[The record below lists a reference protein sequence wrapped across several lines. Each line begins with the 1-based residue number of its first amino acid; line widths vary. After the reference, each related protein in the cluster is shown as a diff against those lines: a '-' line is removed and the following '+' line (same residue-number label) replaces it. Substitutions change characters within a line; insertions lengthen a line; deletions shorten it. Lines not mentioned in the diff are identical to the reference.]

1 MLKKLN
7 QNPRENLR
15 SKFRDH
21 PLMLTCSAVFHHY
34 MADME
39 QFDFTEE
46 DMFVEVAKVLDNILG
61 NPSGAQQYIS
71 ELWDDLKIDLK
82 RQSQTSPPQ
91 ADLDTVC
98 GVLHYVVAATLSLH
112 WHSFYKESLVGQI
125 REIVADKHIFPTEKE
140 QERIID
146 NLCKSAVKLDEWINH
161 YDESSE
167 WLSDEIALAINSR
180 KDKDEDDFLPCGTTF
195 TKTALLTD
203 KLIDIIGQR
212 LAQAHKLNASPD
224 DWRKLFSGINQQFDM
239 TWLGTEGELRD
250 LFKML
255 TDKPQ
260 YIKPKRNF
268 QLILKSHFLDEHGRR
283 FNNLHGAKSIESF
296 QPILDDCAF
305 LLQHLTDS
313 MTAIMKQL
321 VMDNEDAL
329 REMGYFKKVQASKQ
343 AGLSIRNKRR

>member
-7 QNPRENLR
+7 QNLRENLR

-146 NLCKSAVKLDEWINH
+146 NLCKSAEKLDL
-161 YDESSE
+161 Y
-167 WLSDEIALAINSR
+167 
-180 KDKDEDDFLPCGTTF
+180 
-195 TKTALLTD
+195 
-203 KLIDIIGQR
+203 
-212 LAQAHKLNASPD
+212 
-224 DWRKLFSGINQQFDM
+224 GI
-239 TWLGTEGELRD
+239 L
-250 LFKML
+250 
-255 TDKPQ
+255 Q
-260 YIKPKRNF
+260 YN
-268 QLILKSHFLDEHGRR
+268 
-283 FNNLHGAKSIESF
+283 
-296 QPILDDCAF
+296 
-305 LLQHLTDS
+305 
-313 MTAIMKQL
+313 
-321 VMDNEDAL
+321 
-329 REMGYFKKVQASKQ
+329 
-343 AGLSIRNKRR
+343 IR

>member
-1 MLKKLN
+1 MLKKLSL
-7 QNPRENLR
+7 NLQER
-15 SKFRDH
+15 LKDRFRDH
-21 PLMLTCSAVFHHY
+21 PLMQTCQKVFLHY
-34 MADME
+34 MASME
-39 QFDFTEE
+39 QFDFTAE
-46 DMFVEVAKVLDNILG
+46 DLFVEVSEVIDSILG
-61 NPSGAQQYIS
+61 NPQGARQYL
-71 ELWDDLKIDLK
+71 ENLWDTLKIKLK
-82 RQSQTSPPQ
+82 RKAPTPPPQ
-91 ADLDTVC
+91 ADLEMVC
-98 GVLHYVVAATLSLH
+98 GVLYYVVAAIFCLH
-112 WHSFYKESLVGQI
+112 WREFYNTELVNML
-125 REIVADKHIFPTEKE
+125 RDTVERKRLFSDDEEEIIS
-140 QERIID
+140 
-146 NLCKSAVKLDEWINH
+146 NLCHHADALDDWINH
-161 YDESSE
+161 YDDSDK
-167 WLSDEIALAINSR
+167 WLSDEIADVINSR

-239 TWLGTEGELRD
+239 AWLGTEGELRD

>member
-1 MLKKLN
+1 
-7 QNPRENLR
+7 
-15 SKFRDH
+15 
-21 PLMLTCSAVFHHY
+21 
-34 MADME
+34 
-39 QFDFTEE
+39 
-46 DMFVEVAKVLDNILG
+46 
-61 NPSGAQQYIS
+61 
-71 ELWDDLKIDLK
+71 
-82 RQSQTSPPQ
+82 
-91 ADLDTVC
+91 
-98 GVLHYVVAATLSLH
+98 
-112 WHSFYKESLVGQI
+112 
-125 REIVADKHIFPTEKE
+125 
-140 QERIID
+140 
-146 NLCKSAVKLDEWINH
+146 
-161 YDESSE
+161 
-167 WLSDEIALAINSR
+167 
-180 KDKDEDDFLPCGTTF
+180 
-195 TKTALLTD
+195 
-203 KLIDIIGQR
+203 
-212 LAQAHKLNASPD
+212 
-224 DWRKLFSGINQQFDM
+224 M

>member
-1 MLKKLN
+1 MGYFKGLEAQPEDLFREVASLMDFLLFTENVNQRKVDGLWMLLINDIRSWKPDVAEEDKMLMAGTVFTMVKSILRHHTESWFRDNIHDMIDNTLEKKLKIIDE
-7 QNPRENLR
+7 QEQRE
-15 SKFRDH
+15 F
-21 PLMLTCSAVFHHY
+21 
-34 MADME
+34 
-39 QFDFTEE
+39 
-46 DMFVEVAKVLDNILG
+46 LDNL
-61 NPSGAQQYIS
+61 S
-71 ELWDDLKIDLK
+71 E
-82 RQSQTSPPQ
+82 
-91 ADLDTVC
+91 C
-98 GVLHYVVAATLSLH
+98 
-112 WHSFYKESLVGQI
+112 
-125 REIVADKHIFPTEKE
+125 
-140 QERIID
+140 
-146 NLCKSAVKLDEWINH
+146 AVKLDEWINH
-161 YDESSE
+161 YDESNE
-167 WLSDEIALAINSR
+167 WLSDEIADVINSR

>member
-1 MLKKLN
+1 MLLTSRKVFFPRMVHFKGLVPQPEDLFREVSSLMDFLLYAENVNQRKVDGLWMLLINDIRSWKPDVAEEDKMLMAGTVFTMARSILCHHTESRFRDKIHDMIENTLEKKLKIIDD
-7 QNPRENLR
+7 QEQRE
-15 SKFRDH
+15 F
-21 PLMLTCSAVFHHY
+21 
-34 MADME
+34 
-39 QFDFTEE
+39 
-46 DMFVEVAKVLDNILG
+46 LDNL
-61 NPSGAQQYIS
+61 S
-71 ELWDDLKIDLK
+71 E
-82 RQSQTSPPQ
+82 
-91 ADLDTVC
+91 C
-98 GVLHYVVAATLSLH
+98 
-112 WHSFYKESLVGQI
+112 
-125 REIVADKHIFPTEKE
+125 
-140 QERIID
+140 
-146 NLCKSAVKLDEWINH
+146 AVKLDEWINH
-161 YDESSE
+161 YDESNE
-167 WLSDEIALAINSR
+167 WLSDEIADVINSR